1 MKINCLIKDKKM
13 IKEELEKRLNL
24 KAKYLGAPSFA
35 YKIGP
40 YILNHNITIFVRD
53 EEADI
58 EMLREMNTNGLID
71 NAWDNSV
78 DALEITITTEKH
90 NGKSLNNLV
99 RIIYSREKLINK
111 SIGYNKAFDI
121 SEAFIQKLEEKRP
134 ETKEEFLALLD
145 DCGGNSINCGIDFSD
160 NCIKFTGFQ
169 LSIDAD
175 KNKAFLNLAIL
186 INKAALSQQHIN
198 INKNEIS
205 NEKYYFR
212 VWLIRIGMKGAEYKS
227 TRQILLKNLTG
238 NSAFRT
244 EEQKE
249 VAKEKYTH
257 RKSYKA

>member
-24 KAKYLGAPSFA
+24 KAEYLGAPTFA

-40 YILNHNITIFVRD
+40 YILNHNLTIFVRD

-78 DALEITITTEKH
+78 NDLEITLPAEKH
-90 NGKSLNNLV
+90 DGKTLTNLV
-99 RIIYSREKLINK
+99 RIFYSRGKIINK
-111 SIGYNKAFDI
+111 SIGYSKAFNI
-121 SEAFIQKLEEKRP
+121 SEIFIQKLDEKRP
-134 ETKEEFLALLD
+134 ETKEEFLEILNK
-145 DCGGNSINCGIDFSD
+145 CGGNSINSGIEFSD
-160 NCIKFTGFQ
+160 KCIKFTGFQ
-169 LSIDAD
+169 LSEDAD
-175 KNKAFLNLAIL
+175 KNKAYLNLAAL
-186 INKAALSQQHIN
+186 VNDAALKQKHIN
-198 INKNEIS
+198 INKHEIS

-212 VWLIRIGMKGAEYKS
+212 VWLIRLGMKGDDYKS

-249 VAKEKYTH
+249 AAREKYT
-257 RKSYKA
+257 KK